1 MTVEKEKTLIV
12 SVPWPVRLF
21 GDLQYFLGL
30 PAITLALDLRTAV
43 ASTPRTDGRFS
54 VSAAWIPEPLSF
66 DPREAAE
73 AFTQMPALSRAL
85 RAAPPR
91 KERIQDGFDFHVIS
105 RVPWTEALPDS
116 PALLA
121 AWTVALLSL
130 DAQLAELS
138 ANETAEAACRA
149 YRYEPPTARWIPE
162 TYACIL
168 GGMLFLDP
176 RTDSGTLPAAT
187 PAQVAPIDRALPG
200 IVSCCA
206 GPGGKDLDRH
216 ARAVRNTLSALSGIV
231 KLQEGFNL
239 RDASED
245 AVIPRLRELPEADAG
260 VVYAHLAMRDLCRQA
275 FELIESEYGIDD
287 DRLAEMMDKQHE
299 MLRDYLGYGVPE
311 IEALISAATGAG
323 ALGSR
328 VVPGTNSF
336 IAVAPGREKEVIS
349 SVKQAGGH
357 AISTAVATGMRAET
371 VPARRFN
378 GRKKS

>member
-1 MTVEKEKTLIV
+1 MMIEQGKALIV

-73 AFTQMPALSRAL
+73 AFSQMPALSRAF

-91 KERIQDGFDFHVIS
+91 KENIQGGFDFHVIS

-121 AWTVALLSL
+121 AWTVALLTL
-130 DAQLAELS
+130 DGQLVDLS

-168 GGMLFLDP
+168 GGMTFLEPGDP
-176 RTDSGTLPAAT
+176 VLPVAK
-187 PAQVAPIDRALPG
+187 PSKVAPIERALPG
-200 IVSCCA
+200 IVSCYA
-206 GPGGKDLDRH
+206 GPGVKDSDRH
-216 ARAVRNTLSALSGIV
+216 ALAVRNTLSALSSIV
-231 KLQEGFNL
+231 KSQEGFNL

-245 AVIPRLRELPEADAG
+245 AVIPRLRELPEGDAG
-260 VVYAHLAMRDLCRQA
+260 IVYAHLTMRDLCRQA

-299 MLRDYLGYGVPE
+299 MLRDYLGYAVPE

-328 VVPGTNSF
+328 IVPGTNSC
-336 IAVAPGREKEVIS
+336 ISVAPGREKELIT
-349 SVKQAGGH
+349 SVKQSGGD

-371 VPARRFN
+371 VPARPFDR
-378 GRKKS
+378 RKKP